1 MRGASSGSFPGQKPH
16 TFSSGIVPLPAR
28 TSCTRTGSSCPAAG
42 NPSSPAAAHSRR
54 AASRTSS
61 LALRRCKSA
70 MSRLTHPNPVCGDAV
85 AAYVVAM
92 RHALLHGD
100 GPEAAFRAALAW
112 ARAAGAVP
120 SVIEALRQAEDG
132 PPVCDR
138 ESPGF
143 VLIALRNA
151 FHELLRAPSLE
162 MGVVATVRRGGD
174 TDTNAA
180 VAGALLGA
188 VHGRD
193 AVPPQWRSM
202 VLSCRPHPPRARR
215 PRAMAYWP
223 VDALD
228 LAERLLVRGAR
239 GPGGAP

>member
-1 MRGASSGSFPGQKPH
+1 MGH
-16 TFSSGIVPLPAR
+16 TV
-28 TSCTRTGSSCPAAG
+28 
-42 NPSSPAAAHSRR
+42 R
-54 AASRTSS
+54 AALAGRPNPDSQANGS
-61 LALRRCKSA
+61 LMRVSPLAVYAHGATLEEAVGLARA
-70 MSRLTHPNPVCGDAV
+70 DSRLTHPNPVCGDAV